1 MLAIYQKNIINTFF
15 KSLGIV
21 TLIFFCITIILNIFE
36 EVSFFK
42 NVESVNFT
50 LPIFLT
56 ILNSPSILF
65 DIFPFIFLISTLY
78 FFSEIIDKNELNI
91 YKNYGL
97 TNIKLISII
106 TATSF
111 ITGIF
116 IVLVFYNISANLKFF
131 YLDIKNDFS
140 KDDKYLAVITSNG
153 LWIKDETKK
162 NINLINA
169 EKIVDHFLENVII
182 TQFDKDFK
190 FEKTIRAE
198 KVDIK
203 NKSWVINNALIT
215 KENETTQKKNNVI
228 FQTNFDKER
237 ISTLFSNLS
246 SLNILDLNELK
257 KDYKTLGYS
266 TVLLNSHQL
275 KLYSYPIYLAI
286 MVCLSSILMFNVKFN
301 RSKIFNFILGIFISV
316 VIYYVNFFFKLL
328 TESEKIPLM
337 VSVWAPQII
346 LLLISCIGLIKINEK

>member
-1 MLAIYQKNIINTFF
+1 MIAIYQKNLINSFF
-15 KSLGIV
+15 KSLAIV
-21 TLIFFCITIILNIFE
+21 TIIFFCITIILNIFE

-42 NVESVNFT
+42 NVEGVNFT

-78 FFSEIIDKNELNI
+78 FFSEMIDKNELNI

-97 TNIKLISII
+97 TNFKIINII
-106 TATSF
+106 TLTSF

-116 IVLVFYNISANLKFF
+116 IVLLFYNISASLKFF
-131 YLDIKNDFS
+131 YLDIKNDYS

-153 LWIKDETKK
+153 LWIKDETSK

-169 EKIVDHFLENVII
+169 EKIENNFLENVII
-182 TQFDKDFK
+182 TQFDKNFEFK
-190 FEKTIRAE
+190 KIISAK

-203 NKSWVINNALIT
+203 NKSWIIKNPSIT
-215 KENETTQKKNNVI
+215 QENELTQDKDEIV

-246 SLNILDLNELK
+246 SLNILDLNKLK
-257 KDYKTLGYS
+257 KDYKNLGYS
-266 TVLLNSHQL
+266 NILVNAHQL
-275 KLYSYPIYLAI
+275 KIYSYPIYLAI
-286 MVCLSSILMFNVKFN
+286 MVCLSSILMFNVRHNK
-301 RSKIFNFILGIFISV
+301 SKIFNFILGIFISV
-316 VIYYVNFFFKLL
+316 IIYYINFFFKLL
-328 TESEKIPLM
+328 TESEKIPIM

-346 LLLISCIGLIKINEK
+346 LLLIASIGLVKINEK

>member
-1 MLAIYQKNIINTFF
+1 MLAIYQKNLIGSFF

-21 TLIFFCITIILNIFE
+21 TLVFFCISIILNVFE
-36 EVSFFK
+36 ELSFFK
-42 NVESVNFT
+42 NVENVNFT

-56 ILNSPSILF
+56 MLNAPSILF

-97 TNIKLISII
+97 TNFKIINII
-106 TATSF
+106 TITSF

-116 IVLVFYNISANLKFF
+116 IVLIFYNISANLKFF

-153 LWIKDETKK
+153 LWIKDETKE

-169 EKIVDHFLENVII
+169 DKIENIYLKNVII
-182 TQFDKDFK
+182 TQFNKNFEFQRIISSDK
-190 FEKTIRAE
+190 
-198 KVDIK
+198 VNIK
-203 NKSWVINNALIT
+203 KNIWLVNNPSIT
-215 KENETTQKKNNVI
+215 RENELTKKMEKI
-228 FQTNFDKER
+228 EFETNFDIEK

-266 TVLLNSHQL
+266 TILLNAHQL
-275 KLYSYPIYLAI
+275 KLYSYPIYLSI
-286 MVCLSSILMFNVKFN
+286 MVCLSSILMFNVRLNK
-301 RSKIFNFILGIFISV
+301 SKIFNFILGILISV
-316 VIYYVNFFFKLL
+316 IIYYVNFIFKLM
-328 TESEKIPLM
+328 TESEKIPLL

-346 LLLISCIGLIKINEK
+346 LLLIACIGLVKVNEK

>member
-1 MLAIYQKNIINTFF
+1 MLAIYQKNLINSFF
-15 KSLGIV
+15 KSLGII
-21 TLIFFCITIILNIFE
+21 TMIFFSITIILNIFE

-42 NVESVNFT
+42 NVEGVNFT

-65 DIFPFIFLISTLY
+65 DIFPFIFLISTFY

-91 YKNYGL
+91 YKTYGL
-97 TNIKLISII
+97 TNIKIINII
-106 TATSF
+106 TTTSF

-116 IVLVFYNISANLKFF
+116 IVLIFYNISANLKFF

-153 LWIKDETKK
+153 LWIKDETEE

-169 EKIVDHFLENVII
+169 EKIEDHFLENVII
-182 TQFDKDFK
+182 TQFDSNFK
-190 FEKTIRAE
+190 FQKIISAE

-203 NKSWVINNALIT
+203 NKSWIINNPSIT
-215 KENETTQKKNNVI
+215 KENETTQKKKQII
-228 FQTNFDKER
+228 FQTNFDKQK

-246 SLNILDLNELK
+246 SLNILDLTELK
-257 KDYKTLGYS
+257 NDYKTLGYS
-266 TVLLNSHQL
+266 TILLNAHQL

-286 MVCLSSILMFNVKFN
+286 MVCLSSILMLNVKYN
-301 RSKIFNFILGIFISV
+301 RSKIFTFTLGIFISV

-328 TESEKIPLM
+328 TESEKIPIT
-337 VSVWAPQII
+337 VSVWAPQIV
-346 LLLISCIGLIKINEK
+346 LLLIACIGLVKINEK

>member
-1 MLAIYQKNIINTFF
+1 MIAIYQKNLINSFF
-15 KSLGIV
+15 KSLAIV
-21 TLIFFCITIILNIFE
+21 TIIFFCITIILNIFE

-42 NVESVNFT
+42 NVEGVNFT

-78 FFSEIIDKNELNI
+78 FFSEMIDKNELNI

-97 TNIKLISII
+97 TNFKIINII
-106 TATSF
+106 TLTSF

-116 IVLVFYNISANLKFF
+116 IVILFYNISASLKFF
-131 YLDIKNDFS
+131 YLDIKNDYS

-153 LWIKDETKK
+153 LWIKDETSE

-169 EKIVDHFLENVII
+169 EKIENNFLENVII
-182 TQFDKDFK
+182 TQFDKNFEFK
-190 FEKTIRAE
+190 KIISAK

-203 NKSWVINNALIT
+203 NKSWIIKNPSIT
-215 KENETTQKKNNVI
+215 QENELTQDKDEIV

-246 SLNILDLNELK
+246 SLNILDLNKLK
-257 KDYKTLGYS
+257 KDYKNLGYS
-266 TVLLNSHQL
+266 SILVNAHQL
-275 KLYSYPIYLAI
+275 KIYSYPIYLAI
-286 MVCLSSILMFNVKFN
+286 MVCLSSILMFNVRHNK
-301 RSKIFNFILGIFISV
+301 SKIFNFILGIFISV
-316 VIYYVNFFFKLL
+316 IIYYINFFFKLL
-328 TESEKIPLM
+328 TESEKIPIM

-346 LLLISCIGLIKINEK
+346 LLLIASIGLVKINEK

>member
-1 MLAIYQKNIINTFF
+1 MLAIYQKNLITSFF

-21 TLIFFCITIILNIFE
+21 TLVFFCIAIILNVFE
-36 EVSFFK
+36 ELSFFK

-56 ILNSPSILF
+56 ILNAPSILF

-97 TNIKLISII
+97 TNFKIINII
-106 TATSF
+106 TITSF
-111 ITGIF
+111 LTGIF
-116 IVLVFYNISANLKFF
+116 IVLIFYNISANLKFF

-153 LWIKDETKK
+153 LWIKDETKE

-169 EKIVDHFLENVII
+169 EKIENIYLRNVII
-182 TQFDKDFK
+182 TQFNKNFEFQRIISSDK
-190 FEKTIRAE
+190 
-198 KVDIK
+198 VNIK
-203 NKSWVINNALIT
+203 KNIWLVNNPSIT
-215 KENETTQKKNNVI
+215 RENELTKKMEKI
-228 FQTNFDKER
+228 EFETNFDKEK

-266 TVLLNSHQL
+266 TILLSAHQL
-275 KLYSYPIYLAI
+275 KLYSYPIYLSI
-286 MVCLSSILMFNVKFN
+286 MVCLSAILMFNVRLNK
-301 RSKIFNFILGIFISV
+301 SKVFNFILGILISV
-316 VIYYVNFFFKLL
+316 IIYYVNFIFKLM
-328 TESEKIPLM
+328 TESEKIPLL

-346 LLLISCIGLIKINEK
+346 LLLIACIGLVNVNEK

>member
-1 MLAIYQKNIINTFF
+1 MIAIYQKNLINSFF

-21 TLIFFCITIILNIFE
+21 TVIFFCITIILNIFE

-42 NVESVNFT
+42 NVEDVNFT

-97 TNIKLISII
+97 TNFKIINII
-106 TATSF
+106 TLTSF

-116 IVLVFYNISANLKFF
+116 IVILFYNISASLKFF
-131 YLDIKNDFS
+131 YLDIKNNYT

-153 LWIKDETKK
+153 LWIKDETSK

-169 EKIVDHFLENVII
+169 EKIENNFLENVII
-182 TQFDKDFK
+182 TQFDKNFVFK
-190 FEKTIRAE
+190 KIISAK

-203 NKSWVINNALIT
+203 NKSWIIKNPSIT
-215 KENETTQKKNNVI
+215 QENELTQDKDEIV
-228 FQTNFDKER
+228 FQTNFNKER

-246 SLNILDLNELK
+246 SLNILDLNKLK
-257 KDYKTLGYS
+257 KDYKNLGYS
-266 TVLLNSHQL
+266 SILVNAHQL
-275 KLYSYPIYLAI
+275 KIYSYPIYLAI
-286 MVCLSSILMFNVKFN
+286 MVCLSSILMFNVRHNK
-301 RSKIFNFILGIFISV
+301 SKIFNFILGIFISV
-316 VIYYVNFFFKLL
+316 IIYYINFFFKLL
-328 TESEKIPLM
+328 SESEKIPIM

-346 LLLISCIGLIKINEK
+346 LLLIASIGLVKINEK

>member
-1 MLAIYQKNIINTFF
+1 MLAIYQKNIINSFF
-15 KSLGIV
+15 KSLGLITV
-21 TLIFFCITIILNIFE
+21 IFFCITVILNIFE
-36 EVSFFK
+36 EASFFK
-42 NVESVNFT
+42 NVENVNFT

-56 ILNSPSILF
+56 ALNAPSVIF

-97 TNIKLISII
+97 TNIKIINII
-106 TATSF
+106 TLTSF

-116 IVLVFYNISANLKFF
+116 IVLIFYNISANLKFF
-131 YLDIKNDFS
+131 YLDIKNDFA

-153 LWIKDETKK
+153 LWIKDETKE

-169 EKIVDHFLENVII
+169 SKIENNFLENVII
-182 TQFDKDFK
+182 TQFDKNFQ
-190 FEKTIRAE
+190 FQRIISAE
-198 KVDIK
+198 IVDIK
-203 NKSWVINNALIT
+203 NKSWIINFPLVTN
-215 KENETTQKKNNVI
+215 ENETTHKEEKII
-228 FQTNFDKER
+228 FQTNFDKEK

-246 SLNILDLNELK
+246 SLNILDLNKLK

-266 TVLLNSHQL
+266 TVLINAHQL

-286 MVCLSSILMFNVKFN
+286 MVSLSSILMFNVKYN
-301 RSKIFNFILGIFISV
+301 RSKITNFILGIFISV
-316 VIYYVNFFFKLL
+316 IIYYVNFFFKLL
-328 TESEKIPLM
+328 TESEKIPIT

-346 LLLISCIGLIKINEK
+346 LLLIVSIGLVKVNEK

>member
-1 MLAIYQKNIINTFF
+1 MLAIYQKNLINSFF

-21 TLIFFCITIILNIFE
+21 TVIFFCITIILNIFE

-42 NVESVNFT
+42 NVEGVNFT
-50 LPIFLT
+50 LPVFLT
-56 ILNSPSILF
+56 LLNSPSILF

-97 TNIKLISII
+97 TNFKIINII
-106 TATSF
+106 TITSF

-116 IVLVFYNISANLKFF
+116 IVLIFYNISANLKFL
-131 YLDIKNDFS
+131 YLDIKNEFS

-153 LWIKDETKK
+153 LWIKDETNE

-169 EKIVDHFLENVII
+169 EKIENHYLENVII
-182 TQFDKDFK
+182 TQFDLNFK
-190 FEKTIRAE
+190 FQKIINSK

-203 NKSWVINNALIT
+203 NKEWIINSPSIT
-215 KENETTQKKNNVI
+215 KENETTQKKDKII
-228 FQTNFDKER
+228 FQTNFDKEK
-237 ISTLFSNLS
+237 ISNLFSNLS
-246 SLNILDLNELK
+246 SLNILDLRDLK
-257 KDYKTLGYS
+257 NDYKTLGYS
-266 TVLLNSHQL
+266 TVLLSAHQL

-286 MVCLSSILMFNVKFN
+286 MVCLSSILMFNVRYNKS
-301 RSKIFNFILGIFISV
+301 RIFNFILGIFISV

-328 TESEKIPLM
+328 TESEKIPIT
-337 VSVWAPQII
+337 VSVWAPQIV
-346 LLLISCIGLIKINEK
+346 LLLIACIGLVKVNEK